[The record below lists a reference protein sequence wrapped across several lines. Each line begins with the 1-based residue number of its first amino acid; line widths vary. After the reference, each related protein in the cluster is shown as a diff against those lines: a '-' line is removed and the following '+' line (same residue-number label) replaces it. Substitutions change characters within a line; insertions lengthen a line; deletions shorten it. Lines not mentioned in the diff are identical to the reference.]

1 MKRILLSFS
10 AFFFIL
16 FFNLNAQEVSLDSKL
31 PVDPEIKTG
40 KLSNGM
46 TYYIKKNLKPEKRAE
61 LRLVVNAG
69 AIQEDDI
76 QNGLAHFSEHMAFNG
91 TKNFKKQEV
100 INFMESIGMR
110 FGPEVNAYTS
120 FDETVYMLQVPTDTM
135 KILEKGFQVLEEWA
149 HNVSYENEEID
160 KERGVIIEEWRLG
173 RGAEAR
179 MWDKQSTIIF
189 KGSKY
194 AVHNVIG
201 QKEILEKF
209 DYETLKKFYRDWYR
223 PDLMAVVAVG
233 DFDVNTIEQIIKSRF
248 SGIEAPKNP
257 REHTLSPVPDH
268 KEPYFAIASD
278 KEASS
283 SSVSIYYMRP
293 VETDVTVKDYR
304 RKIVENLYN
313 SMFNKRLYELSKQA
327 DPPFISAYSG
337 KYDIVKTK
345 SSYILGAMFKDNG
358 VNKALETLLREAKR
372 VDQFGFTQSELERQK
387 KETLRWIEQAFKEKD
402 KMENVRY
409 ASEYVQ
415 NFLMNEPIPGIAY
428 EYELYKK
435 FVPEITL
442 EEINKLASDFI
453 RDENRVVTV
462 NMPEKEGVAIPKEEE
477 LAKIFEASS
486 KETVTAYVDKT
497 VSDDLLDKAP
507 TPGKI
512 TSEKKRDDLGLTEL
526 TLSNGVKVVLK
537 PTDFKNDEIL
547 FMSYSR
553 GGNSLAPDSDYVS
566 AALSSPI
573 ITEGGVGKFDQIQLR
588 KVLSGK
594 VVRVNPSIADIQ
606 EGVSGSGS
614 AADMETMFKLIY
626 LYVTSPRMDSTAFLS
641 FKGRMKAYLENRS
654 LDPYSALQD
663 TFSLTLYNYHFRSY
677 PWTVKTLDKIDLK
690 KAFNFYKDRFSD
702 AGDFTFFFV
711 GNFDVEKIKPFLQ
724 TYLGSLP
731 STGRKESWKDTKMEY
746 ARGVIEKQIYKGIEP
761 KSQVVLSFNGPL
773 EWTQQNIYD
782 LGAMADVLDIK
793 LREVI
798 REEKGGTYG
807 VSVNHGVS
815 HYPKEGYSLNISF
828 GCDPKKAAELTKA
841 VFMQLD
847 SLKNF
852 GPAQTYI
859 QKVKETH
866 IRSRETSLKRNE
878 VWLNSLL
885 GAYSNDEDPKEILDY
900 IKLIENISAKEVQ
913 TAAQK
918 YLDDKNY
925 IIVVLYPEGFKGS

>member
-16 FFNLNAQEVSLDSKL
+16 FFNLNAQEVSLDSRL

-100 INFMESIGMR
+100 VNFMESIGMR

-201 QKEILEKF
+201 QKDILEKF
-209 DYETLKKFYRDWYR
+209 DYETLKKFYKDWYR

-278 KEASS
+278 KEASR

-304 RKIVENLYN
+304 RRIVENLYN

-327 DPPFISAYSG
+327 DPPFIYAYSG
-337 KYDIVKTK
+337 RYDVVRTK
-345 SSYILGAMFKDNG
+345 SSYILGAMVKDNG
-358 VNKALETLLREAKR
+358 VNKALETLLREAQR
-372 VDQFGFTQSELERQK
+372 VDKFGFTQSELERQK

-402 KMENVRY
+402 KTENARY
-409 ASEYVQ
+409 ASEYIQ
-415 NFLMNEPIPGIAY
+415 NFLNGEPVPGIAY

-442 EEINKLASDFI
+442 EEINKLASDYI

-462 NMPEKEGVAIPKEEE
+462 NMPEKEGLTIPKEEE
-477 LAKIFEASS
+477 LAKIFDASS

-497 VSDDLLDKAP
+497 VSEDLLSTPP

-512 TSEKKRDDLGLTEL
+512 TSEKKREDLGVTEL

-537 PTDFKNDEIL
+537 PTDFKNDEIQ
-547 FMSYSR
+547 FTSFSK
-553 GGNSLAPDSDYVS
+553 GGNSLSSDSDYVS
-566 AALSSPI
+566 AALASSI
-573 ITEGGVGKFDQIQLR
+573 INEAGVGKFDQIQLQ

-594 VVRVNPSIADIQ
+594 VVRVNPFISDIQ
-606 EGVSGSGS
+606 EAVSGSGS

-626 LYVTSPRMDSTAFLS
+626 LYFTSPRMDSTAFLS
-641 FKGRMKAYLENRS
+641 YKGRMKAYLENRS
-654 LDPYSALQD
+654 LEPYSALQD
-663 TFSLTLYNYHFRSY
+663 TFNLTLWNYHFRSY
-677 PWTVKTLDKIDLK
+677 PWTLKTLDKIDLK

-711 GNFDVEKIKPFLQ
+711 GNFDVEKIKPLLAA
-724 TYLGSLP
+724 YLGGLP

-746 ARGVIEKQIYKGIEP
+746 ARGVIEKTVFKGIEP
-761 KSQVVLSFNGPL
+761 KGEVVLSFNGPL

-782 LGAMADVLDIK
+782 LRALCDVLDIK

-815 HYPKEGYSLNISF
+815 HYPKEGYSVNISF
-828 GCDPKKAAELTKA
+828 GCDPKKATELTKA

-852 GPAQTYI
+852 GPAPVYI

-878 VWLNSLL
+878 VWLHSLL
-885 GAYSNDEDPKEILDY
+885 GAYSNDEDPIEILDY

-918 YLDDKNY
+918 YLDEKNY
-925 IIVVLYPEGFKGS
+925 IKVVLYPESSKGL

>member
-10 AFFFIL
+10 AFFFL
-16 FFNLNAQEVSLDSKL
+16 LLFNLNAQEINLSDKL
-31 PVDPEIKTG
+31 PIDPEVKTG
-40 KLSNGM
+40 KLSNGI

-120 FDETVYMLQVPTDTM
+120 FDETVYMLQLPTDTM
-135 KILEKGFQVLEEWA
+135 KLLEKGFQVLEEWA

-179 MWDKQSTIIF
+179 MWDKQSPILF

-209 DYETLKKFYRDWYR
+209 DYQTLKNFYRDWYR

-233 DFDVNTIEQIIKSRF
+233 DFDVNTIEEIIKNRF
-248 SGIEAPKNP
+248 SGITAPKNP
-257 REHTLSPVPDH
+257 RERVESQVPDH

-278 KEASS
+278 KEASR

-293 VETDVTVKDYR
+293 VEPEETVKDYR
-304 RKIVENLYN
+304 RNIVEEIYN
-313 SMFNKRLYELSKQA
+313 GMFNRRLYELSKLA
-327 DPPFISAYSG
+327 DPPFIYGFAG
-337 KYDIVKTK
+337 KYRVVRTK
-345 SSYILGAMFKDNG
+345 SCFTLGAMVKDNG
-358 VNKALETLLREAKR
+358 IDKSLETLLREAHR
-372 VDQFGFTQSELERQK
+372 VDQFGFTQSELDRQK
-387 KETLRWIEQAFKEKD
+387 KEMLRGIEQAFKEKD
-402 KMENVRY
+402 KTENVRY
-409 ASEYVQ
+409 ASEYVS
-415 NFLMNEPIPGIAY
+415 NFLSGEPVPGIAY
-428 EYELYKK
+428 EFELFKK

-453 RDENRVVTV
+453 RDENRVVLV
-462 NMPEKEGVAIPKEEE
+462 NMPEKEGLAIPKEEE
-477 LAKIFEASS
+477 LAKIFDASS
-486 KETVTAYVDKT
+486 KETVTAYVDKA
-497 VSDDLLDKAP
+497 VSTELLDTP
-507 TPGKI
+507 PIPGKI
-512 TSEKKRDDLGLTEL
+512 TSENKRGDLGLTEL

-537 PTDFKNDEIL
+537 PTDFKNDEIQ
-547 FMSYSR
+547 FTSYSK
-553 GGNSLAPDSDYVS
+553 GGNSLSPDSDYVS
-566 AALSSPI
+566 AALASSI
-573 ITEGGVGKFDQIQLR
+573 VNEAGVGKFDQIALQ

-594 VVRVNPSIADIQ
+594 VVKVYPSIGDIQ

-614 AADMETMFKLIY
+614 TQDMETMFKLIY
-626 LYVTSPRMDSTAFLS
+626 LYFTSPRMDSTAFLS

-654 LDPYSALQD
+654 LEPYSALQD
-663 TFSLTLYNYHFRSY
+663 TFNTTLWNYHFRSN

-690 KAFNFYKDRFSD
+690 KAFNFYKDRFQD
-702 AGDFTFFFV
+702 AGDFTFVFV
-711 GNFDVEKIKPFLQ
+711 GSFDLEKIKPLIE
-724 TYLGSLP
+724 TYLGGLP
-731 STGRKESWKDTKMEY
+731 SNGRKESWKDTKMEY
-746 ARGVIEKQIYKGIEP
+746 ARGVIEKQIFKGIEP
-761 KSQVVLSFNGPL
+761 KSYVVLSFNGPFQY
-773 EWTQQNIYD
+773 TQQNIYD
-782 LGAMADVLDIK
+782 IRALSDVLDIK

-807 VSVNHGVS
+807 INVSHGVS
-815 HYPKEGYSLNISF
+815 HYPKEGYSINISF
-828 GCDPKKAAELTKA
+828 GCDPKKAGELTQA
-841 VFMQLD
+841 VFAQLD
-847 SLKNF
+847 SMQKF
-852 GPAQTYI
+852 GPAPTYI
-859 QKVKETH
+859 QKVRETH
-866 IRSRETSLKRNE
+866 IRSRETSLKRND
-878 VWLNSLL
+878 VWLHSLM

-900 IKLIENISAKEVQ
+900 IKIIENLSAQEVQ
-913 TAAQK
+913 NAAKK

-925 IIVVLYPEGFKGS
+925 INVVLLPEPPKGH

>member
-10 AFFFIL
+10 AFFIL
-16 FFNLNAQEVSLDSKL
+16 LFCNLNAQELNLDSKL

-40 KLSNGM
+40 KLPNGI

-69 AIQEDDI
+69 AIQEDDP

-135 KILEKGFQVLEEWA
+135 KLLEKGFQVLEEWA

-173 RGAEAR
+173 RGAEMR
-179 MWDKQSTIIF
+179 MWDKQSAIMF

-201 QKEILEKF
+201 QKDILEKF
-209 DYETLKKFYRDWYR
+209 DYETLKNFYKDWYR

-233 DFDVNTIEQIIKSRF
+233 DFDVNTIEEIIKNRF

-257 REHTLSPVPDH
+257 REHTLSPIPDH

-278 KEASS
+278 KEASRS
-283 SSVSIYYMRP
+283 SISIYYMRP
-293 VETDVTVKDYR
+293 IEPEVTVKDYR
-304 RKIVENLYN
+304 RSIVENLYN
-313 SMFNKRLYELSKQA
+313 NMFNKRLHELSKQA
-327 DPPFISAYSG
+327 DPPFIYAYSG
-337 KYDIVKTK
+337 RYDIVRTK
-345 SSYILGAMFKDNG
+345 SCYILGAIIKDNG
-358 VNKALETLLREAKR
+358 ANKALETLLREAKR
-372 VDQFGFTQSELERQK
+372 VDQFGFTQGELDRQK
-387 KETLRWIEQAFKEKD
+387 KETLRYMEQAFKEKD
-402 KMENVRY
+402 KTENARY

-415 NFLMNEPIPGIAY
+415 NFLTGLPVPGIAY
-428 EYELYKK
+428 DYELYKK
-435 FVPEITL
+435 FIPEITL
-442 EEINKLASDFI
+442 EEINKLASDYI

-477 LAKIFEASS
+477 LAKIFDASS

-497 VSDDLLDKAP
+497 VTDDLLDKAP
-507 TPGKI
+507 NPGKI
-512 TSEKKRDDLGLTEL
+512 TSESRREELGVTEL

-547 FMSYSR
+547 FTSYSK
-553 GGNSLAPDSDYVS
+553 GGNSLAPDSDFVS
-566 AALSSPI
+566 AAISSAI
-573 ITEGGVGKFDQIQLR
+573 INESGVGKFDQIALA
-588 KVLSGK
+588 KVLAGK
-594 VVRVNPSIADIQ
+594 MVRVDPSIADIQ
-606 EGVSGSGS
+606 ESISGSGS

-626 LYVTSPRMDSTAFLS
+626 LHFTSPRLDSTAFLS
-641 FKGRMKAYLENRS
+641 FKGRMKAYFENRS

-663 TFSLTLYNYHFRSY
+663 TFNLTLWKYHFRST
-677 PWTVKTLDKIDLK
+677 PWTVKTLDQIDLK

-711 GNFDVEKIKPFLQ
+711 GNFDVEKIKPFLA

-746 ARGVIEKQIYKGIEP
+746 ARGVIEKQIFKGIEP
-761 KSQVVLSFNGPL
+761 KGQVLLSFNGPL
-773 EWTQQNIYD
+773 EYTQQNIYD
-782 LGAMADVLDIK
+782 LRALCDVLDIK

-807 VSVNHGVS
+807 VHVGHGVS
-815 HYPKEGYSLNISF
+815 HYPKGGYSVNISF
-828 GCDPKKAAELTKA
+828 GCDPVKAEELTKA
-841 VFMQLD
+841 VFAQMD
-847 SLKNF
+847 SLQKF

-859 QKVKETH
+859 QKVRETH
-866 IRSRETSLKRNE
+866 IRSRETSLKRND
-878 VWLNSLL
+878 VWLHSLM
-885 GAYSNDEDPKEILDY
+885 GAYSNDEDPIEILDY
-900 IKLIENISAKEVQ
+900 IKLIENISAQEVQ
-913 TAAQK
+913 NAAKK
-918 YLDDKNY
+918 YLDNKNY
-925 IIVVLYPEGFKGS
+925 IIVVLYPDNFKRS